1 MVGKNNCMGVMKP
14 TASLEELLHSGYRYA
29 LSLTHHPANAEDILQ
44 DAWVAVFQSGGPHN
58 KPYLFSAIRSRFIN
72 RHKRERLVPMVSI
85 EEADLDWDTN
95 DRLWD
100 PTPPFAA
107 SEKML
112 ETALSTLRPLEREA
126 LFLAVVE
133 GYTAQEIGDLT
144 AQPRGTVLSLIHRAR
159 QKLRHLL
166 GEADDHEEANV

>member
-1 MVGKNNCMGVMKP
+1 MVGKNNCMGVMKS
-14 TASLEELLHSGYRYA
+14 TISLEELLHSGYRYA
-29 LSLTHHPANAEDILQ
+29 LSLTHHKANAEDVLQ
-44 DAWVAVFQSGGPHN
+44 DAWVAILQAGGPHN
-58 KPYLFSAIRSRFIN
+58 KPYLFRAIRSRFLN
-72 RHKRERLVPMVSI
+72 HHKRERLVPMVPV
-85 EEADLDWDTN
+85 EDATVDWDTD

-112 ETALSTLRPLEREA
+112 ETVLSTLRPLEREA
-126 LFLAVVE
+126 LFLAAVE

-159 QKLRHLL
+159 HKLRHLL